1 MRGHVKVK
9 GEIMFFPSPESVDM
23 FSDELPAP
31 SSEGAGSKGG
41 PAPSDEVM
49 WEYRW
54 ENKDGEKVHGP
65 FTSTQMLEWVTS
77 G

>member
-1 MRGHVKVK
+1 MAKVK
-9 GEIMFFPSPESVDM
+9 GELCCVFFPEPVDM
-23 FSDELPAP
+23 FSEELPAS
-31 SSEGAGSKGG
+31 SSEEAGSTGG

-54 ENKDGEKVHGP
+54 ENKDDEKVHGP